1 MSQQNIHAWVDKFGR
16 VMEIGQRVAA
26 TRGKSLHVGEILWFT
41 PAGVTIA
48 SENEDG
54 DVKNTPILYLTT
66 GYSRLKGKNSFYI
79 ISERP

>member
-1 MSQQNIHAWVDKFGR
+1 MTQQNINNWVDKFGR
-16 VMEIGQRVAA
+16 RLEIGQRVAA

-54 DVKNTPILYLTT
+54 DVKNTPIMYLKTH
-66 GYSRLKGKNSFYI
+66 YSPLKGKDSFYI
-79 ISERP
+79 IS